1 MAGQQRRGSRDRGER
16 LRAAAVW
23 LQEQRARRGMTA
35 RELASLLGVAPQVVS
50 NWETAK
56 SVVSDD
62 MADELARVF
71 DLSVLVVRRGLSLW
85 VPEEGGGLR
94 APSVEELIEEDP
106 LLTAQDK
113 NDLVVYLRTLRAV
126 RRAGRLAE
134 RGPSTEPAQN
144 AG

>member
-1 MAGQQRRGSRDRGER
+1 MAGQQRRGSRDRAER

-56 SVVSDD
+56 SVVSDE
-62 MADELARVF
+62 MADEVARVF
-71 DLSVLVVRRGLSLW
+71 HLPVLVVRRGLSLW
-85 VPEEGGGLR
+85 VPEEPGGAP
-94 APSVEELIEEDP
+94 APSVEELIEQDP
-106 LLTAQDK
+106 LLTPQDK

-126 RRAGRLAE
+126 RRAGRTGGKDA
-134 RGPSTEPAQN
+134 GSGQAQ
-144 AG
+144 GVS